1 MITRWPFKS
10 MGCSSS
16 PALLFLH
23 GFMGTGMDWHP
34 IATYFAGQYFCL
46 LPDLPGHG
54 QNTRLLPQ
62 NTLDFDTVCT
72 GLKQLLLEL
81 KLQKVTLVGYSM
93 GGRVALY
100 FTVKFPQHVEKL
112 VVESANPGIQ
122 DPAARTTRAALD
134 DQRALQILAGGIND
148 FVEGWYNL
156 DLFASLKRFPRRW
169 ANTKTHRKQN
179 NPQWAA
185 KVIRE
190 MSPGRQPPLWRHL
203 SQLKIPVLL
212 LAGMLDTK
220 YATLVSQMGKLIP
233 QASVQIVP
241 NAGHNIHLEQPQMFA
256 NYMGYFLQ

>member
-1 MITRWPFKS
+1 
-10 MGCSSS
+10 MGCPKN

-23 GFMGTGMDWHP
+23 GFMGTGMDWRP
-34 IATYFAGQYFCL
+34 IATHFAGQYFCL
-46 LPDLPGHG
+46 LLDLPGHG
-54 QNTRLLPQ
+54 QNTLVLPQ

-81 KLQKVTLVGYSM
+81 KLQRVTLVGYSM

-100 FTVKFPQHVEKL
+100 FAVKFPQHVEKL

-122 DPAARTTRAALD
+122 DPAARAKRAALD
-134 DQRALQILAGGIND
+134 DLRASQILAGGMED
-148 FVEGWYNL
+148 FVDIWYNL
-156 DLFASLKRFPRRW
+156 ELFASLKRFPRRW
-169 ANTKTHRKQN
+169 ANTNKQRKQN

-190 MSPGRQPPLWRHL
+190 MSPGRQPPLWSHL
-203 SQLKIPVLL
+203 SQLKMPVLL
-212 LAGMLDTK
+212 LAGVLDTK

-256 NYMGYFLQ
+256 NYLEYFLQ